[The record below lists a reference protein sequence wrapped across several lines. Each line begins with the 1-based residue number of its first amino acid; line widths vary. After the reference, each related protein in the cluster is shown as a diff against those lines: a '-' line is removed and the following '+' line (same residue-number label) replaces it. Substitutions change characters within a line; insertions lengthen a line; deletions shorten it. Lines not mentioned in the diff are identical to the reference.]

1 MKEKFKKNKYKFLAF
16 ITVLLAG
23 VVDVLYVISV
33 AVFEFKNK
41 TGLALFTMIINCAI
55 MAIIIYLISHK
66 KENDNSK
73 IAEMA
78 YVDFETGMY
87 NMNYLIDNYKR
98 IVKRIGAGKCAYVTI
113 DIDNFKFV
121 NNVMGYETGNEILM
135 TISRVLKNNSKE
147 KELSIRVGGDVF
159 GMIMEENN
167 PDKITDR
174 IEKIFEDIKT
184 TIFNNYT
191 ERANINFSCGV
202 YIIDSIED
210 TVKHSSDKAGIAR
223 KSVKNSYTKNIAF
236 FDENMQEDLKNRAEI
251 EEDMKKALENEDFLI
266 YLQPKV
272 NMITGKL
279 YGAEALV
286 RWQHKTKGLLA
297 PAAFI
302 SIFEDN
308 GFILDLDYY
317 MFELVCKLK
326 RRWKN
331 EGKKFPIISVNMSR
345 LHIYDK
351 NFIYNLLDIAKKYE
365 IPPEELELEVTENA
379 FFEDSQ
385 MLLAFT
391 DDLKRAGFK
400 VSIDDFGSGFSSLN
414 MLKDVNADVLK
425 IDRAFL
431 ISMDKNEGKGKKIL
445 KNVISMARD
454 LKIDI
459 VTEGVENIGQ
469 IELLTNYGCEIAQGF
484 YYAKP
489 MTVEEYELFAMVHG
503 EFLETACLYRFDGNL
518 SDEYDGEEA
527 QLIGSGFEFVDSFIE
542 GKKALF
548 MPGGSVSENYVQ
560 IPTKC
565 LKEESFTISF
575 WMNTG
580 EVFSQWSSLIYAEY
594 ETGFFSYMP
603 VAWNGSMS
611 FRIMDRTYTEGWH
624 DNHYPAIIKKNQ
636 WYNIVLTYNAK
647 LEVSRIYVN
656 GEAVGYRGHVP
667 PLRGVKCLYIGG
679 DIYQQSMSCMIS
691 DLMISDQVKTN
702 TEILEAYRNMIDKR

>member
-1 MKEKFKKNKYKFLAF
+1 MKENFKKDIYKYWARM
-16 ITVLLAG
+16 A
-23 VVDVLYVISV
+23 VVFDILINISYVICITLSDIEDKIWV
-33 AVFEFKNK
+33 AVAMVVIN
-41 TGLALFTMIINCAI
+41 LALMALAI
-55 MAIIIYLISHK
+55 YCVNHK
-66 KENDNSK
+66 KEDDNAK
-73 IAEMA
+73 IEEMA
-78 YVDFETGMY
+78 YRDFETGMY
-87 NMNYLIDNYKR
+87 NMNYLTDNYKR
-98 IVKRIGAGKCAYVTI
+98 IVKRIGSGKCAYINI

-121 NNVMGYETGNEILM
+121 NNVMGYETGNAILT
-135 TISRVLKNNSKE
+135 TIAKVMQDSVKE
-147 KELSIRVGGDVF
+147 KELAIRVGGDVF
-159 GMIMEENN
+159 GMIMEESQPN
-167 PDKITDR
+167 KISER
-174 IEKIFEDIKT
+174 IEKIFDEVKT
-184 TIFNNYT
+184 TIFNDYT
-191 ERANINFSCGV
+191 ERANISFSCGV
-202 YIIDSIED
+202 YIIDNVEEN
-210 TVKHSSDKAGIAR
+210 VKYTSDKAGIAR

-236 FDENMQEDLKNRAEI
+236 FDEQMQQDLKNRAGI

-286 RWQHKTKGLLA
+286 RWQHKTKGLLS
-297 PAAFI
+297 PGNFI
-302 SIFEDN
+302 PIFEDN

-326 RRWKN
+326 RRWKD
-331 EGKKFPIISVNMSR
+331 EGKRYPIISVNMSR

-365 IPPEELELEVTENA
+365 IPANELELEVTENA

-431 ISMDKNEGKGKKIL
+431 LSMDKNDGKGKKIL

-459 VTEGVENIGQ
+459 VTEGVETIGQ

-489 MTVEEYELFAMVHG
+489 MTVEEYELFATVHG
-503 EFLETACLYRFDGNL
+503 EFLETACLYRFDGTL
-518 SDEYDGEEA
+518 VDEYDGEDA
-527 QLIGSGFEFVDSFIE
+527 KLIGTGFKFVDGFIE

-548 MPGGSVSENYVQ
+548 MPGGAVSENYIQ

-580 EVFSQWSSLIYAEY
+580 EVFSQWSSLVYAEY

-667 PLRGVKCLYIGG
+667 PLRGVRSLYIGG
-679 DIYQQSMSCMIS
+679 DIYQPSMSCTIS

-702 TEILEAYRNMIDKR
+702 SEIREAYRDMVNNM